1 VHNPDAEGADSP
13 EAENTEAASNARKDA
28 PF

>member
-1 VHNPDAEGADSP
+1 VHNPDTEGADSP
-13 EAENTEAASNARKDA
+13 EAESTEAASNARKDA